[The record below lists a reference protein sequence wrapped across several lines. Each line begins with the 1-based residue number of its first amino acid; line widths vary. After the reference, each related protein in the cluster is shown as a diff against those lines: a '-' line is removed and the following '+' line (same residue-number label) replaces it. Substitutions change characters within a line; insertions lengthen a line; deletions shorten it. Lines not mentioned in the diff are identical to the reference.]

1 MFEEAGTVP
10 AAVGG
15 GGGPRGRP
23 RVVRLAQLLAVG
35 LAVGLVLWGTL
46 HEARSGGSFVAV
58 SAVGCGGTSFAS
70 GFAVEDN
77 LVVTAAHP
85 IAGRRRVAVTDATGR
100 TLDGFV
106 VALDAE
112 ADVAAIRVPGLGAV
126 PVVLASGDD
135 AALAPEGS
143 AGLVAAMREE
153 GELIA
158 KPAEVMRRV
167 RANIDDVY
175 SRGRVSRRALEL
187 SFAGAHGD
195 SGAAVLNDDGIA
207 VGMVFATSRSRPDV
221 GYAVRAIEIAEV
233 LSQVSALPRRTAC
246 P

>member
-1 MFEEAGTVP
+1 MPYESDGSNAEGGACSRGRRP
-10 AAVGG
+10 AAVRWVQAG
-15 GGGPRGRP
+15 
-23 RVVRLAQLLAVG
+23 VVG
-35 LAVGLVLWGTL
+35 LAVGLALWGAL
-46 HEARSGGSFVAV
+46 HEAPPVGSFVAV
-58 SAVGCGGTSFAS
+58 SGVGCGGTSFAS

-106 VALDAE
+106 VALDAG

-126 PVVLASGDD
+126 PVVLAAGDA

-158 KPAEVMRRV
+158 KPSEVMRRV

-175 SRGRVSRRALEL
+175 RRGRVSRRALEL

-221 GYAVRAIEIAEV
+221 GYAIRAIEIAEV
-233 LSQVSALPRRTAC
+233 LSQVSALPQRTAC

>member
-1 MFEEAGTVP
+1 MRWVQAGV
-10 AAVGG
+10 
-15 GGGPRGRP
+15 
-23 RVVRLAQLLAVG
+23 VG
-35 LAVGLVLWGTL
+35 LAVGLALWGAL
-46 HEARSGGSFVAV
+46 REAPPVGSFVAV

-100 TLDGFV
+100 TLGGFV
-106 VALDAE
+106 VAFDAE
-112 ADVAAIRVPGLGAV
+112 ADIAAVRVPGLGAV
-126 PVVLASGDD
+126 PVVLATGDD

-143 AGLVAAMREE
+143 AGLVAAMRED
-153 GELIA
+153 GEPIA
-158 KPAEVMRRV
+158 KPSEVMRRV

-175 SRGRVSRRALEL
+175 RRERVSRRALEL

-195 SGAAVLNDDGIA
+195 SGAAVLNDDGSV
-207 VGMVFATSRSRPDV
+207 VGMVFATSRSRTDV
-221 GYAVRAIEIAEV
+221 GYAIRAVEITEV
-233 LSQVSALPRRTAC
+233 LSQVSALPQRTAC